1 MVRGA
6 RLFST
11 KGCLYCHLIDG
22 HGGHRGPELSAV
34 GRRLTPGELR
44 IRIVNGD
51 GNMPAYGDVI
61 SEQDLASIIT
71 FF

>member
-11 KGCLYCHLIDG
+11 KDCLYCYLIDG

-34 GRRLTPGELR
+34 GRHLTPGELR
-44 IRIVNGD
+44 IRIVNGG
-51 GNMPAYGDVI
+51 GNVPA
-61 SEQDLASIIT
+61 
-71 FF
+71 